1 MAFSTLNSIQR
12 TLVQNSNTFQNNNY
26 SFVVDSSLD
35 LYYPFNSSTI
45 NGNIQNISNFAS
57 GLKFYDGIMYGN
69 AAISYDSNTS
79 INSLGDLSLNNVIGS
94 TATQYVSGLRSFN
107 LVPSTGMAISCWF
120 SCSGQLNTTASLFSI
135 PFNIDGNAIE
145 IGIKNTNTIYSDVY
159 YNPSSLY
166 SSSSN
171 VPSSPVITGQIST
184 SSSITI
190 NYNAPSQN
198 SSYVSG
204 YQLQKIDGDG
214 STLIFSQYSSN
225 TNSIV
230 ISSLIPLTTYSF
242 ILSSLFTFSST
253 TIVANSVNITHST
266 ILDPPLNISIEH
278 SGTTANSILI
288 YFTEPNGNGN
298 TITYTTNIG
307 TLTSKGN
314 SYYLISGLT
323 SNTLYNNITIYSS
336 TYYAGT
342 TTIGTSS
349 VVYIPSFTTL

>member
-12 TLVQNSNTFQNNNY
+12 SLIRNSNSYVKNY
-26 SFVVDSSLD
+26 TYVVDSSLV
-35 LYYPFNSSTI
+35 LYYPLNSSVTY
-45 NGNIQNISNFAS
+45 GGVQNISNFAS
-57 GLKFYDGIMYGN
+57 DLKIYDGIMYGN

-79 INSLGDLSLNNVIGS
+79 INSLGDLSLNNILGS

-107 LVPSTGMAISCWF
+107 LVPSTGMAVSCWF
-120 SCSGQLNTTASLFSI
+120 CCSGQLNKTASLFSI

-145 IGIKNTNTIYSDVY
+145 IGIKNTNMIYSNVY
-159 YNPSSLY
+159 YNPSSIY

-171 VPSSPVITGQIST
+171 VPSSPIISSKTST

-190 NYNAPSQN
+190 NFNSPSQN

-204 YQLQKIDGDG
+204 YQLQRMDG
-214 STLIFSQYSSN
+214 SNLTFLQYSSN

-230 ISSLIPLTTYSF
+230 ISSLIPLTTYYF

-253 TIVANSVNITHST
+253 TIVANSVNITYNT
-266 ILDPPLNISIEH
+266 ILDPPLNIGIISTE
-278 SGTTANSILI
+278 TTESSVLI

-307 TLTSKGN
+307 TLTPQGN
-314 SYYLISGLT
+314 SYYLINGLT
-323 SNTLYNNITIYSS
+323 SNTLYNTITIYAS
-336 TYYAGT
+336 TCYTGT